1 MSLAFKRSRHVLSSG
16 GFMQHF
22 IAAAP
27 KPLLAINELSCSFKK
42 KILSTS
48 PNVPGPIDRPPR
60 TLNHYIVVNVA
71 FCAERCLFLRIPGYF
86 PY

>member
-1 MSLAFKRSRHVLSSG
+1 MCSAAGV
-16 GFMQHF
+16 FMQHF

-27 KPLLAINELSCSFKK
+27 KALLAINELSCSFK

-48 PNVPGPIDRPPR
+48 PNVPGPIDHPPR
-60 TLNHYIVVNVA
+60 TLNHYVVVNVA
-71 FCAERCLFLRIPGYF
+71 FCAERCLFLKILGYF